1 MKKFFSLICA
11 VLVVIS
17 TSAAPLKL
25 KSQFKQ
31 VSKAKNERVQKVL
44 PIRENAKTVQFRH
57 ASELNAA
64 KKVFRAPK
72 ARKADVSFTI
82 TVENITTSGAKV
94 TVTPSD
100 ENAVYYFDCFAAADA
115 ASMSDAQIHAAL
127 YESWEAT
134 AEDYEMDVVELLTY
148 ILSEGED
155 DYTFS
160 TLKGGTE
167 YTVVAFLVDEAG
179 NLDGAVTR
187 FNFTTEPIPAPTGE
201 VVNLGEL
208 EFDYFDDYRDLDG
221 SFVVYFVNDTA
232 EIALCIFSEEV
243 NGTFTFEDLDP
254 EYSYYSSEN
263 IGTLDLQ
270 AANITAVLSEDG
282 NTSAFTVSIIA
293 YNGVEY
299 TFTGVAD
306 LTSGEGGGGSGEYV
320 DPTGG
325 TFTIAVA
332 DITSSGAAITVTP
345 SIVGAAYYWTVAPAA
360 DIAGL
365 SDAQIVTNVILAE
378 IQEIIDIYA
387 EMGLD
392 LTLEDF
398 LLDKENSFTYSSLL
412 ANTEYVVVAAYLD
425 VEGNL
430 HESVVKKAFKTLEQQ
445 FVDLTFSFENT
456 GSSIIVTP
464 SNNSDKW
471 DYIFMTPAQ
480 LQQNFGGDIDAV
492 ATAAYAYYGDAY
504 ADTGVHEFTFAKMLE
519 NEFEPGEHII
529 IVYGCDGG
537 VTTPAA
543 SFAFTLTDDGQA
555 VDMVNAE
562 ESATKFIRNGHLVIR
577 KNNIEYNAQGA
588 VVK

>member
-72 ARKADVSFTI
+72 TRKADVSFTI
-82 TVENITTSGAKV
+82 TVEDITTSGAKV

-100 ENAVYYFDCFAAADA
+100 ENAVYYFDCFTAADA
-115 ASMSDAQIHAAL
+115 ASMSDAQIYTAL
-127 YESWEAT
+127 YENWEAT
-134 AEDYEMDVVELLTY
+134 AEYYEMDLEELLPY

-187 FNFTTEPIPAPTGE
+187 FNFTTEAIPAPTGE

-208 EFDYFDDYRDLDG
+208 EFDYFDDYRDYDG
-221 SFVVYFVNDTA
+221 SFVVYFVNDTT

-243 NGTFTFEDLDP
+243 NGTFTLEDLDP

-270 AANITAVLSEDG
+270 AATITAVLSEDG
-282 NTSAFTVSIIA
+282 NSSAFTVSIIA

-299 TFTGVAD
+299 TFTGVAE
-306 LTSGEGGGGSGEYV
+306 LGSGGYV

-345 SIVGAAYYWTVAPAA
+345 SIVGAAYYWSLAPAA

-378 IQEIIDIYA
+378 IQAMIEYYA
-387 EMGLD
+387 DWGFD
-392 LTLEDF
+392 LTFEDF
-398 LLDKENSFTYSSLL
+398 LLDEENSYTYSSLE

-425 VEGNL
+425 VDGNL
-430 HESVVKKAFKTLEQQ
+430 HESVVKKAFKTL
-445 FVDLTFSFENT
+445 
-456 GSSIIVTP
+456 
-464 SNNSDKW
+464 
-471 DYIFMTPAQ
+471 
-480 LQQNFGGDIDAV
+480 
-492 ATAAYAYYGDAY
+492 
-504 ADTGVHEFTFAKMLE
+504 
-519 NEFEPGEHII
+519 
-529 IVYGCDGG
+529 
-537 VTTPAA
+537 
-543 SFAFTLTDDGQA
+543 TDDQA